1 MRVKSHSLI
10 FIGMG
15 VGVALGF
22 LLDKGSLGIWLCD
35 LFGSTIFI
43 GALKMIVAPLI
54 FFSILTGITSLPSE
68 GELWDIGWRTMV
80 FYFITTSIA
89 AGIGLVLVLT
99 IQPGMRSGRAEIR
112 DSWDRRSKEIAV
124 QYEKKEQRIEEA
136 KDRTPGDTIRDNLKS
151 VIQNPFQAL
160 STANS
165 LGIIFFAILLGIAL
179 ILCKEQA
186 APVLPVIRAVNAAIM
201 KLTGWIMYAAPFFI
215 MCLVA
220 SLVATHG
227 AKVFQTL
234 SWYVITVLGGI
245 AIHMGVLMFIV
256 KSFGKLSP
264 LTFLKGI
271 RRAWAV
277 AFATRSS
284 AATLPVTMECVEEE
298 LKVPRKVSRFVLPLG
313 ATINMD
319 GTALYEGVAVLFL
332 IQLFSG
338 MEGVPTDITMVMTVV
353 IFLTAVLA
361 SVGAAAVPDAGLITM
376 LLVANA
382 VGLDAK
388 YIPLVFAVDAFLDM
402 FRTSTNVTGDSV
414 GSVVIARYAKPGEEP
429 APAGS

>member
-10 FIGMG
+10 FIGMI
-15 VGVALGF
+15 VGVALGL
-22 LLDKGSLGIWLCD
+22 LLDRGSLGIWLCD
-35 LFGSTIFI
+35 LFGNTIFI
-43 GALKMIVAPLI
+43 GSLKMIVAPLI
-54 FFSILTGITSLPSE
+54 FFSILVGITSLPTE
-68 GELWDIGWRTMV
+68 GEMWDIGWRTLV
-80 FYFITTSIA
+80 FYMVTTSIA
-89 AGIGLVLVLT
+89 AGIGLFLVLT
-99 IQPGMRSGRAEIR
+99 IQPGHRGDRAAIHAKWEA
-112 DSWDRRSKEIAV
+112 SQTELTEK
-124 QYEKKEQRIEEA
+124 YGKKEERIKEA
-136 KDRTPGDTIRDNLKS
+136 KKKTAGETIRDNLKS

-160 STANS
+160 STSNS

-186 APVLPVIRAVNAAIM
+186 APVLPVIRGINAAIM

-220 SLVATHG
+220 SLVATQG
-227 AKVFQTL
+227 IEIFKTL

-256 KSFGKLSP
+256 KSFGKVSP
-264 LTFLKGI
+264 FVFLKGI

-277 AFATRSS
+277 AFTTRSS
-284 AATLPVTMECVEEE
+284 AATLPVTMECVEDE

-319 GTALYEGVAVLFL
+319 GTALYEGVAIIFL

-338 MEGVPTDITMVMTVV
+338 MPGVPADITMVMTVV

-376 LLVANA
+376 VLVANA
-382 VGLDAK
+382 VGLDVA
-388 YIPLVFAVDAFLDM
+388 YIPMLFAVDAFLDM
-402 FRTSTNVTGDSV
+402 FRTSTNITGDSV
-414 GSVVIARYAKPGEEP
+414 GSVVIARFAKPNDEP
-429 APAGS
+429 VPAGS